1 MKLKRT
7 RVFEPPIGKFFSAFQ
22 AALALATG
30 TLMGVA
36 PVCLA
41 QSSASTP
48 TVEASPP
55 SIQSDDSPAATVT
68 FASGASTQISSQSG
82 YFPLVASNA
91 GEAHTINLQLS
102 AGAPRNLT
110 VQPLDGGAINAG
122 AERSAVS
129 VDGTTSFQF
138 QLGMKAGR
146 YRVLLNDGGVTTLL
160 QFWVAD
166 PQNPQANPPTV
177 QAQ

>member
-1 MKLKRT
+1 MDTSNQTPRRLFQLA
-7 RVFEPPIGKFFSAFQ
+7 VFTTVRLSMFAAGAF
-22 AALALATG
+22 LNSHLS
-30 TLMGVA
+30 
-36 PVCLA
+36 A
-41 QSSASTP
+41 QSPAATP
-48 TVEASPP
+48 APEASPP
-55 SIQSDDSPAATVT
+55 SIQSDDSPSATVT

-91 GEAHTINLQLS
+91 GEAHTINLQLP
-102 AGAPRNLT
+102 ATAPRNLI
-110 VQPLDGGAINAG
+110 VQPLDGGALGAG
-122 AERSAVS
+122 AQSSAVS

-166 PQNPQANPPTV
+166 PQNPQANPPAV
-177 QAQ
+177 QAE